1 MYGVR
6 SQLGSGTVNI
16 SPVQQGIQQAKSELK
31 SEYGMSTRSL
41 YGKSIKRKKTA
52 KSESKKTGHQRRKT
66 SSVTKKK
73 IGIKRKEKRCFF
85 ITTMMYS
92 SETDKST
99 LLVHT
104 ENVALFAKPPI
115 NTGEEKVMW
124 VLHEPCFVSKEHYS
138 SVQFYI
144 PGTGTQYTD
153 LSRTELY
160 V

>member
-1 MYGVR
+1 
-6 SQLGSGTVNI
+6 
-16 SPVQQGIQQAKSELK
+16 
-31 SEYGMSTRSL
+31 
-41 YGKSIKRKKTA
+41 
-52 KSESKKTGHQRRKT
+52 
-66 SSVTKKK
+66 
-73 IGIKRKEKRCFF
+73 
-85 ITTMMYS
+85 MMYS
-92 SETDKST
+92 SETDKSMP
-99 LLVHT
+99 LVHT
-104 ENVALFAKPPI
+104 ENVALFAEPPI